1 MPLRHGQT
9 SPAARDL
16 GHQQVRRPALRRLS
30 GRQDAAWCSQHAAWY
45 HYLVETDPV
54 SFEVVPIDKP
64 AEMNVIIGQAHF
76 IKTVEDL
83 HEALAGASPH
93 LQFGLAFCEAS
104 SARLVRRSG
113 NDDELTGLAA
123 TNAVAIGAGHAFVI
137 LLREGF
143 PINVM
148 NPLKAVPEVCTVFCA
163 TANQVDVLVAVTER
177 GRGIIGVIDGLAP
190 VGIEKESDVAY
201 RHSLLRAIGYK
212 LLRHPSTRQAAARS
226 PAIGT
231 EGSIAEAVRPGIRVL
246 PYPWSGTVVLAF
258 GPGRKS
264 RRRGQNAPA
273 PDTVWCRTIAS
284 SRCPKHR
291 SHWFPIP
298 GGIMNIDVA
307 VPSERTV
314 GRALAVRQLLQL
326 VLGNGTGEASAMDPP
341 AGCKTTCLPP
351 PGVPGPDGNWR

>member
-1 MPLRHGQT
+1 MPSSLSRRQQSQIARVLQVEVARPSERYRQPVRH
-9 SPAARDL
+9 PARDIQQ
-16 GHQQVRRPALRRLS
+16 HQAS
-30 GRQDAAWCSQHAAWY
+30 CG
-45 HYLVETDPV
+45 
-54 SFEVVPIDKP
+54 
-64 AEMNVIIGQAHF
+64 
-76 IKTVEDL
+76 ED
-83 HEALAGASPH
+83 H
-93 LQFGLAFCEAS
+93 
-104 SARLVRRSG
+104 
-113 NDDELTGLAA
+113 T
-123 TNAVAIGAGHAFVI
+123 
-137 LLREGF
+137 
-143 PINVM
+143 
-148 NPLKAVPEVCTVFCA
+148 
-163 TANQVDVLVAVTER
+163 
-177 GRGIIGVIDGLAP
+177 
-190 VGIEKESDVAY
+190 
-201 RHSLLRAIGYK
+201 
-212 LLRHPSTRQAAARS
+212 ARS

-326 VLGNGTGEASAMDPP
+326 VLGNGTGEQSAMDPP